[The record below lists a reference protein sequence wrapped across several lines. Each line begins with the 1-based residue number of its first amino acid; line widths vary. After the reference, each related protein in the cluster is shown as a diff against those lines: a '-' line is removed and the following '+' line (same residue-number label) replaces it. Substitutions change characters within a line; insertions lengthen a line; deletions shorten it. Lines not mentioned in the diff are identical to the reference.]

1 MAVMGSGVHV
11 DHLQALLAR
20 RSSGGGFPPSRRGP
34 AEVEPTVLAGLA
46 LGSDAGARRW
56 VERRQRPD
64 GGFGESTGR
73 HDGPTTAA
81 LAALLLEGEAAERA
95 LEFAIAHRGLPLPG
109 AGDEREGWG
118 WTADTRSFVEP
129 TSRVLIAARRVAP
142 SDADVLAEGKR
153 LLETWQCA
161 DNGWNHGVAT
171 VLGDDLTGYAQ
182 TTAVALIAL
191 QHERREGFV
200 ARGLGFLRERWS
212 REAGRMTVAQAR
224 IAFRLHGDAREAA
237 ATSDALAR
245 IVHRASSAS
254 TVALAWSALATGP
267 DTLLDPIR
275 GRA

>member
-1 MAVMGSGVHV
+1 MSPGVHS
-11 DHLQALLAR
+11 DHLRALRAR
-20 RSSGGGFPPSRRGP
+20 RSSDGGFPPSRRGP

-46 LGSDAGARRW
+46 LGGDAGARGW

-81 LAALLLEGEAAERA
+81 LAALLLEDEAAERA
-95 LEFAIAHRGLPLPG
+95 LAFAVAHRGLPLPG

-118 WTADTRSFVEP
+118 WTAETRSFVEP
-129 TSRVLIAARRVAP
+129 TSRVLIAAKLVAP
-142 SDADVLAEGKR
+142 SDRAVLGEGKR
-153 LLETWQCA
+153 LLRTWQCA
-161 DNGWNHGVAT
+161 DDGWNHGVAT

-191 QHERREGFV
+191 QHERSEGFV
-200 ARGLGFLRERWS
+200 TRGLSFLRERWA

-237 ATSDALAR
+237 AASNALAR
-245 IVHRASSAS
+245 NVHRAASAS

-267 DTLLDPIR
+267 DELLDPLR

>member
-1 MAVMGSGVHV
+1 MGAGIHA
-11 DHLQALLAR
+11 DHLRALLMR
-20 RSSGGGFPPSRRGP
+20 RSSDGGFPPSRRGP

-46 LGSDAGARRW
+46 LGGDAAARRW

-64 GGFGESTGR
+64 GGFGESSGR

-81 LAALLLEGEAAERA
+81 LAALLLEGNAAKRA
-95 LEFAIAHRGLPLPG
+95 LAFAVAHRGLPLPG

-142 SDADVLAEGKR
+142 SDREVLAEGKR

-191 QHERREGFV
+191 QHERSERFV
-200 ARGLGFLRERWS
+200 ARGLGFLRDRWS

-224 IAFRLHGDAREAA
+224 IAFRLHGEAGQAA
-237 ATSDALAR
+237 ATSNALER
-245 IVHRASSAS
+245 IAHRAGSAS

-267 DTLLDPIR
+267 DQLLAPLR